1 MTTTADL
8 RLLDPALTPV
18 ADKVLAGERLD
29 RADGIVVATTD
40 DLLGVGRLANIVRER
55 LHGDRTYYNINR
67 HLNPTNVCVASCKL
81 CAFYV
86 PWRDREKG
94 WTYTVEQAVEMA
106 ARDVDESVSE
116 LHIVGGLHPKL
127 RADYYEELF
136 CALKERFPWIHLKAL
151 TMIELDFIATA
162 SRIELGE
169 LISRLK
175 KAGLDSCPG
184 GGAEIFAERVRNQ
197 ICDHKTDGAD
207 GSRSPAR
214 SIGPVIRSN
223 CTMLYGHVETAED
236 RIDHLLALR
245 ELQDETGGFQCMI
258 PLAFHPENT
267 ELDHLPST
275 GGRLDVQTIA
285 TTRLVL
291 DNVPHLKAYWI
302 MLGEKIAQVALHFGA
317 NDLDGTVVDER
328 ITYAAGGTAGTGLD
342 RRRLEYLI
350 REAGRT
356 PVLRDTL
363 YRPLDSPSA
372 APVSSCRRRRFG
384 LLSLVL
390 PIAAQPIAAWTR
402 ASSTERSSMA
412 ANSGDS
418 RTAVT
423 KSIARTAA
431 ATAPARAAPST
442 RLTHPSLRAS
452 RVFSIPQPASRHSSE
467 TTTSGSR

>member
-1 MTTTADL
+1 MMTIAEL
-8 RLLDPALTPV
+8 RLIDPSLMPV

-29 RADGIVVATTD
+29 RNDGIAVATTN

-94 WTYTVEQAVEMA
+94 WTYSVETAVEMA

-136 CALKERFPWIHLKAL
+136 QALKERFPWIHLKAL

-162 SRIELGE
+162 SRMELGE
-169 LISRLK
+169 LISRLR

-184 GGAEIFAERVRNQ
+184 GGAEIFAEHVRNQ
-197 ICDHKTDGAD
+197 ICDHKTDG
-207 GSRSPAR
+207 RRWLEIAR
-214 SIGPVIRSN
+214 EVHRAGIRSN
-223 CTMLYGHVETAED
+223 CTMLYGHVEAAED
-236 RIDHLLALR
+236 RVDHLLALR

-275 GGRLDVQTIA
+275 SGRLDVQTIA

-350 REAGRT
+350 REAGRI

-363 YRPLDSPSA
+363 YRPLDSSFA
-372 APVSSCRRRRFG
+372 AP
-384 LLSLVL
+384 
-390 PIAAQPIAAWTR
+390 
-402 ASSTERSSMA
+402 ASSV
-412 ANSGDS
+412 
-418 RTAVT
+418 AVG
-423 KSIARTAA
+423 
-431 ATAPARAAPST
+431 
-442 RLTHPSLRAS
+442 AS
-452 RVFSIPQPASRHSSE
+452 AS
-467 TTTSGSR
+467 